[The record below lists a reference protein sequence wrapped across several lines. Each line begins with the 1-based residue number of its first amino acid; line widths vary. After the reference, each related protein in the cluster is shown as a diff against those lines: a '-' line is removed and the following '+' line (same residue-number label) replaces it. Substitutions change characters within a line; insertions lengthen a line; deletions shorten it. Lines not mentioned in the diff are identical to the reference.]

1 MIQWVVNRFGADD
14 IQSRYEDVGVAH
26 PSIWRPGLYTYKE
39 LQQGLRYT
47 SFENEDEDQALFL
60 LFQKMIAI
68 FSYIEPADRNLCCYG
83 HRLRALII
91 LASTEFENQ
100 CRHILRTNHISPQ
113 GNDYIS
119 KDFVKLNIPAHLTDY
134 EVKFEPYADLHPFKP
149 FDDWNENQP
158 TKSLKW
164 YDKYNRVK
172 HDRGND
178 FADASLETALNV
190 LAANIILYAV
200 RFGPY
205 LLFNIPSALSGYIN
219 QYVHLS
225 LVNPDIRSFYIPK
238 MKTDNDMRK
247 DYFSFNPLQ
256 FGLIESRKII
266 PIHIS

>member
-1 MIQWVVNRFGADD
+1 MVNRFGADD

-26 PSIWRPGLYTYKE
+26 PSLWRPGLYTYKE

-100 CRHILRTNHISPQ
+100 CRHILRANHISPQ

-134 EVKFEPYADLHPFKP
+134 EVKFKPYADLHPFKP

-158 TKSLKW
+158 TKSLIW
-164 YDKYNRVK
+164 YDKYNHVK
-172 HDRGND
+172 HDRGNG
-178 FADASLETALNV
+178 FADASLETALNAI
-190 LAANIILYAV
+190 AANIILYAV

-205 LLFNIPSALSGYIN
+205 LLFNIPSAFSGYIN

-225 LVNPDIRSFYIPK
+225 LVNPDIRRFYIPK
-238 MKTDNDMRK
+238 IKTNSFTIK
-247 DYFSFNPLQ
+247 EYFFCNA
-256 FGLIESRKII
+256 FRDRLIEPWMVM
-266 PIHIS
+266 PIHA